1 MNSHIIDKIPYIVV
15 SAPNKNLV
23 RNKNNWQTNS
33 FLRNNCVLIHD
44 KRAFLM
50 CLN

>member
-1 MNSHIIDKIPYIVV
+1 MNRHITDKIPYMVV

-33 FLRNNCVLIHD
+33 FLRNKWFFFFKFMMKEH
-44 KRAFLM
+44 F
-50 CLN
+50 